1 MSNTALTLVL
11 ALLTMI
17 GPLGIDTYLPSFP
30 ALVAEFGVTPLVI
43 QQTLSVYMFGL
54 AVMTLFYGT
63 LSDSFGRRRVML
75 TSLGLFAIASLACA
89 FAPSAQALI
98 GLRLLQGLA
107 AAAGMVIARAMVQD
121 RFQGAEAQ
129 RTMAL
134 MTMVFGL
141 APAIA
146 PLIGGWL
153 QAAHGWRSVF
163 VFLALF
169 SGGLLVAGWKGLPET
184 LPVAKRSRF
193 HLGEIAGNYVR
204 VLRHRRFMAK
214 SLAIA
219 LVFCGLPLYVGSA
232 SAFVMGILH
241 QPETAFGWLFF
252 PIVGGLMSGSALASK
267 LARRVSTHR
276 MIRDGFLLMAL
287 AVGLSVAGNAL
298 WQPRLPWVMLPLT
311 LYTFGL
317 AIATPGM
324 TIRTLDL
331 FPQLIGMAAS
341 MQGFM
346 LMLLFSIVTGFVA
359 PLLFD
364 SAFKLA
370 LGHAVG
376 TGLGIGLWLLAARP
390 KAPAALTE
398 PNTAVTPATIA
409 P

>member
-30 ALVAEFGVTPLVI
+30 AIAREFDAPALVV

-75 TSLGLFAIASLACA
+75 ASLGLFAIASLACA
-89 FAPSAQALI
+89 LAPSAQALI

-121 RFQGAEAQ
+121 RFKGAEAQ
-129 RTMAL
+129 RTMSL

-153 QAAHGWRSVF
+153 QSTLGWRSVF
-163 VFLALF
+163 VFLGLF
-169 SGGLLVAGWKGLPET
+169 GGGLLAAGWKGLPET
-184 LPVAKRSRF
+184 LPVNLRTPF
-193 HLGEIAGNYVR
+193 HLGVIVSNYARVVR
-204 VLRHRRFMAK
+204 HSRFMLKA
-214 SLAIA
+214 LAIA

-232 SAFVMGILH
+232 SAFVMDILH

-252 PIVGGLMSGSALASK
+252 PIVGGLMTGSALASK

-276 MIRDGFLLMAL
+276 MIRDGFALMAL
-287 AVGLSVAGNAL
+287 AVGSSVLGNLL
-298 WQPRLPWVMLPLT
+298 WSPALPWVVLPLA

-331 FPQLIGMAAS
+331 FPKLIGMAAS

-346 LMLLFSIVTGFVA
+346 LMLLFSVLTGFVA

-364 SAFKLA
+364 SALKLA

-376 TGLGIGLWLLAARP
+376 VVAGMTLWWIAAR
-390 KAPAALTE
+390 K
-398 PNTAVTPATIA
+398 TPVLVAATIT